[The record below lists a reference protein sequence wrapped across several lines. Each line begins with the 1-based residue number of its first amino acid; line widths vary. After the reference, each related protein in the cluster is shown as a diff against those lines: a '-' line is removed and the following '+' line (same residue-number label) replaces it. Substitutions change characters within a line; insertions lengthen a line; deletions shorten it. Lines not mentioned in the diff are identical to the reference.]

1 LCCGVEPVMIIRCA
15 INQAECIENTQ
26 PLPQRNQHFYFAKAF
41 GWKKPF
47 EGGAGTVPLRRRGER
62 SLKPS
67 IFFLICV
74 LLSGHKSVGVA
85 KGVCPLGRR
94 AGVKVLPEKGR
105 QRAVS
110 GVRRASEGGKR
121 SCSPSEELVGE
132 KDACF

>member
-1 LCCGVEPVMIIRCA
+1 MRKLRILDS
-15 INQAECIENTQ
+15 ENT
-26 PLPQRNQHFYFAKAF
+26 PLLSQRNQYFYSAKAF

-67 IFFLICV
+67 SFCLICG
-74 LLSGHKSVGVA
+74 LFSGHKSVGVA

-105 QRAVS
+105 QRALS
-110 GVRRASEGGKR
+110 GARRALEGGKR
-121 SCSPSEELVGE
+121 SCSPSKVLVGE